1 MVVAQSSLP
10 GAPSSSA
17 AEDLHNANSSSSA
30 DNAASTTEG
39 TPSNISIVD
48 TSKEEGLEK
57 ANGPPTVQEFDYP
70 DGGLR
75 GRIVIGIFRRREY
88 G

>member
-1 MVVAQSSLP
+1 MVVAHSSLP

-30 DNAASTTEG
+30 DNNGTSTTEG

-57 ANGPPTVQEFDYP
+57 ANGLPTVQEFDYP

-75 GRIVIGIFRRREY
+75 GRS
-88 G
+88 